1 MDHRTVTANGTEFA
15 YIDAGPEDGPLAL
28 CLHGFPDT
36 AHSWRYLLP
45 RLAAVGFHAVAP
57 FQRGYAPTPV
67 PDDGRFDTG
76 TLALDAC
83 GLHDALGG
91 GEDSVIIGHDW
102 GAFAAYGAAVL
113 QPERWR
119 RVVTSAVAPQGS
131 MAEGFFTYDQLR
143 RSWYVFFFQTPLA
156 EYAVGLDDYAFI
168 DRLWSDWSPGFD
180 GSWDAAR
187 VKESLAEPASLTAA
201 IDYYRAMFAGPPND
215 PQAAAPRG
223 CRNDGPPADVVPPR
237 SRRRLHRS
245 RHHRPGDRLPGS
257 RFGDGGRRGGRTLPA
272 CGAARPG
279 QRSHPPLP
287 HGVGSR
293 RAGAGTEPSGRGG
306 SARRT
311 HRGHLRGGAGLPLR
325 PTPPALPP
333 PGCPPSARP
342 ARGRRANPPRWAPA
356 GGGPARS
363 GVRRPVGRV
372 PDGRS
377 PGSDSVGWRRRLSP
391 ALGPGRAG
399 PMPPI
404 GNVASPDTGRSG
416 GVPGTQTSAPRSRR
430 A

>member
-102 GAFAAYGAAVL
+102 GAFAAYGAAAL

-201 IDYYRAMFAGPPND
+201 IDYYRAMFAGPPDD
-215 PQAAAPRG
+215 PEAAAAQGAAGTTAPQPTLYLHGADDG
-223 CRNDGPPADVVPPR
+223 CIGLDTIGRVTDFLA
-237 SRRRLHRS
+237 
-245 RHHRPGDRLPGS
+245 PGS
-257 RFGDGGRRGGRTLPA
+257 EM
-272 CGAARPG
+272 
-279 QRSHPPLP
+279 
-287 HGVGSR
+287 VVVE
-293 RAGAGTEPSGRGG
+293 GAGHFLHVERPDLVND
-306 SARRT
+306 
-311 HRGHLRGGAGLPLR
+311 HILRFLTA
-325 PTPPALPP
+325 
-333 PGCPPSARP
+333 
-342 ARGRRANPPRWAPA
+342 
-356 GGGPARS
+356 
-363 GVRRPVGRV
+363 
-372 PDGRS
+372 
-377 PGSDSVGWRRRLSP
+377 
-391 ALGPGRAG
+391 
-399 PMPPI
+399 
-404 GNVASPDTGRSG
+404 
-416 GVPGTQTSAPRSRR
+416 
-430 A
+430 